1 MSYPVQA
8 RRLVSRFHENDQ
20 QMKWVIHTRR
30 RAVRSVVTG
39 LARRT
44 FVVYVSRENDM
55 QSLRLNRAGKWTVPR
70 TARPGDRLIF
80 YKPGRGK
87 GWSGQTKPPY
97 EVFVG
102 AGIVCQKP
110 HSGEPRR
117 YRAQVGELILFPRP
131 VDRRAVA
138 DAFPVWPWLRAP
150 QAPSGAQVPYEL
162 ESELLAC
169 LDHLAF

>member
-1 MSYPVQA
+1 MVRKSKCTE
-8 RRLVSRFHENDQ
+8 RLA
-20 QMKWVIHTRR
+20 
-30 RAVRSVVTG
+30 AV

-55 QSLRLNRAGKWTVPR
+55 RSLRLGRPGKWTVPK
-70 TARPGDRLIF
+70 TAKPGDRLIF

-102 AGIVCQKP
+102 AGIVHQKP
-110 HSGEPRR
+110 HCFEPRR

-138 DAFPVWPWLRAP
+138 DAFPGWLWLRAP
-150 QAPSGAQVPYEL
+150 QSPSGAQVPSEL
-162 ESELLAC
+162 DLELLAC
-169 LDHLAF
+169 MDRLAIYPKNC